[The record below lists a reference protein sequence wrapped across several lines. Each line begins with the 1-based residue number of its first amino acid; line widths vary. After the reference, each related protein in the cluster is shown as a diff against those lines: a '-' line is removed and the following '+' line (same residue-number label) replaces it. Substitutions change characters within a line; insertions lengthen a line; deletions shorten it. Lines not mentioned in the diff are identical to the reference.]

1 MLGWMDEVREA
12 LDEVRDLAGNGVNYP
27 HVTGANVT
35 FKRAAKATA
44 APGVQTA
51 LFGGAVAPAPAGED
65 DDAEQPVGA
74 D

>member
-1 MLGWMDEVREA
+1 
-12 LDEVRDLAGNGVNYP
+12 VNYP

-51 LFGGAVAPAPAGED
+51 LFGGAAAPAPAGED